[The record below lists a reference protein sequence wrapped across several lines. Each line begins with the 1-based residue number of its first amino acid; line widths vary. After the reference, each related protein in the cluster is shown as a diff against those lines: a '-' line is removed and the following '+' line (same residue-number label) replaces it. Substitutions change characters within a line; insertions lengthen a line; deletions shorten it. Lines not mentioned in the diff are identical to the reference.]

1 MLLHIIKATRTDQY
15 VTIRDDEGR
24 VAELRVWHLRE
35 LIVEEY
41 ETNEERKAA

>member
-1 MLLHIIKATRTDQY
+1 